1 MVLQNRLVY
10 YVNLSKIVEPLYD
23 NSFGMLKNLLISVL
37 INTGVL
43 VIIAKWIPMGWLQ
56 IQPLSWENTP
66 ILLLMWVIF
75 RWIYHI
81 ARPILKFLATPI
93 NWVTLW
99 IAGILLNMI
108 ALYAFT
114 YIVNMLQLGVQ
125 VQLGSIEQTF
135 ILSIIVAILTLVLKK
150 VL

>member
-1 MVLQNRLVY
+1 
-10 YVNLSKIVEPLYD
+10 
-23 NSFGMLKNLLISVL
+23 
-37 INTGVL
+37 
-43 VIIAKWIPMGWLQ
+43 
-56 IQPLSWENTP
+56 
-66 ILLLMWVIF
+66 
-75 RWIYHI
+75 
-81 ARPILKFLATPI
+81 
-93 NWVTLW
+93 
-99 IAGILLNMI
+99 MI